1 MRAFR
6 QFLLFALI
14 LWGASYSVAAAEE
27 VPPLPRVD
35 PLSPDKAAAS
45 FRIRDGFELQLL
57 AAEPLVTDP
66 VDMQYDEFGRAY
78 VVEMCDYPYTDKA
91 SDKPFVERTQDAPLG
106 RVRLLED
113 RDGDGKFDRS
123 TLFAEGL
130 SWPTGIALYKGGAF
144 VVATPDLWWFKDTND
159 DGVADERRVVYTGFR
174 KFNVQAVVNNLEWGL
189 DHRLYAAGSS
199 NGGTIRRGDDPQ
211 SPSVVLPTADF
222 RFSPDDPSGPIEL
235 LSGGARF
242 GNCFDDAGNRFICNI
257 RNPVQHIL
265 LPKNYLARNADAPAR
280 TGVIDVAEAGDQI
293 AVFRASPPEPWRE
306 LNSQRLAFDP
316 TLAAPRSE
324 AVATGYMTSAC
335 GLTIYRGD
343 AYPPDLRGSAFLA
356 EPSANLIHH
365 QTMERRGPTFT
376 SKRSLDR
383 HEFVAS
389 TDNWFRPVNFVHA
402 PDGTLHV
409 LDMYRETIEHPW
421 SIPDDIKAR
430 LDLESGRDRGRIY
443 RLAPTGFRHRATPR
457 LGDASTRELVE
468 TLAHPNAWHRDTAHR
483 LLFERQDS
491 SAIEPLRSVLR
502 GSDSPLARLHAL
514 WSLAG
519 MKALTD
525 SELLPALGDPS
536 HAVRRSAVE
545 LLGARLAHSAE
556 ARHRLV
562 QAASDSDPAVRLHV
576 AFALGTWPASEPVEV
591 PAKALATI
599 AIHDAE
605 DESIRAA
612 IWSSLARGLP
622 EFIDAYFSMRRE
634 DAEDDVLLAEL
645 AQLVGRNRDPVA
657 LQSLLRSIAF
667 VKRDPDLLGLAAGLG
682 EGLNRKGLSLSKVL
696 ADDPSPEA
704 RRLAGTLENALATI
718 GNSTVP
724 VNVRRRAVALAAH
737 GEPSR
742 AREALLPLLNASS
755 DAETQS
761 LAVNTLGKITGGDTP
776 KILLD
781 IYATLRPEARAEVVE
796 ALLSRAAWH
805 TPLVAALEAGVVQ
818 PMDVPYARRNTLLRS
833 GDADLKQRAVKLF
846 SEALE
851 QRKAV
856 FERYRAS
863 LRTAKTDPTRGE
875 VVFRRECQTCHKLN
889 GQGRD
894 VGPNLATI
902 RNRAAD
908 EILLHVLDPNRE
920 VAPNFVAY
928 TVVTTSGRTQSGL
941 VQSEDASRVVILLA
955 TGATEEFARAD
966 IDELAP
972 TNQSL
977 MPVGLETRITPDE
990 MADLI
995 SFLLK

>member
-6 QFLLFALI
+6 RFWYSMLLLCGSFCLP
-14 LWGASYSVAAAEE
+14 LRAAD
-27 VPPLPRVD
+27 VPPLPRVE
-35 PLSPDKAAAS
+35 PLSPEKAIDS
-45 FRIRDGFELQLL
+45 FRVRDGFELQLL
-57 AAEPLVTDP
+57 AAEPQVTDP

-91 SDKPFVERTQDAPLG
+91 SDKPFVERTNDAPLG

-144 VVATPDLWWFKDTND
+144 VVATPDLWWLKDTDN
-159 DGVADERRVVYTGFR
+159 DGVADERRIVFTGFR

-211 SPSVVLPTADF
+211 SQGVVLPTADF

-257 RNPVQHIL
+257 RNPVQHVL
-265 LPKNYLARNADAPAR
+265 LSKSYLARNVDAPAR
-280 TGVIDVAEAGDQI
+280 TGVIDVAESGDQI

-343 AYPPDLRGSAFLA
+343 AYPEALRGSVFLA

-365 QTMERRGPTFT
+365 QTMERRGATFT
-376 SKRSLDR
+376 SKRSIDR
-383 HEFVAS
+383 QEFVAS

-443 RLAPTGFRHRATPR
+443 RLAPAGFKPRLTPR
-457 LGDASTRELVE
+457 LGDMSTAELVAL
-468 TLAHPNAWHRDTAHR
+468 LAHANAWHRDTAHR
-483 LLFERQDS
+483 LLFERQEVA
-491 SAIEPLRSVLR
+491 AIGTLRSTLR
-502 GSDSPLARLHAL
+502 GSDLPWARLHAL

-519 MKALTD
+519 QKALTND
-525 SELLPALGDPS
+525 DLLPALGDPS
-536 HAVRRSAVE
+536 YPVRRAAVE
-545 LLGARLAHSAE
+545 LLEPRLGESANSRQKLVE
-556 ARHRLV
+556 A
-562 QAASDSDPAVRLHV
+562 ANDPDPSVRLQV
-576 AFALGTWPASEPVEV
+576 AFSLGAWPASESVETA
-591 PAKALATI
+591 AKALATI
-599 AIHDAE
+599 AAQDAE

-612 IWSSLARGLP
+612 VWSSLARGLP
-622 EFIDAYFSMRRE
+622 EFVDAYFLVRRA
-634 DAEDDVLLAEL
+634 DAEDDALLVEL
-645 AQLVGRNRDPVA
+645 AQLVGRNREPSARQRLYRAAESITGDA
-657 LQSLLRSIAF
+657 ELLAIAT
-667 VKRDPDLLGLAAGLG
+667 GLG
-682 EGLNRKGLSLSKVL
+682 EGLTRNGESLSKLLAADSSSGAKGLAESLERVL
-696 ADDPSPEA
+696 TAIGDPTAPP
-704 RRLAGTLENALATI
+704 T
-718 GNSTVP
+718 
-724 VNVRRRAVALAAH
+724 VRRRAVALAVH
-737 GEPSR
+737 VEPSR
-742 AREALLPLLNASS
+742 ARKVLLPLLGTTS

-761 LAVNTLGKITGGDTP
+761 LAAATLGRIVADDTP
-776 KILLD
+776 EVLLSA
-781 IYATLRPEARAEVVE
+781 YATIRPQARAEVVE
-796 ALLSRAAWH
+796 VLLSRTAWH
-805 TPLVAALEAGVVQ
+805 APLVAALETGIVQ
-818 PMDVPYARRNTLLRS
+818 PMDVPYVRRNVLLRS
-833 GDADLKQRAVKLF
+833 SDANLKQRSVKLF

-856 FERYRAS
+856 FERYRAAI
-863 LRTAKTDPTRGE
+863 RGANADPARGE
-875 VVFRRECQTCHKLN
+875 VVFRRECQNCHKFN

-894 VGPNLATI
+894 IGPNLATI

-908 EILLHVLDPNRE
+908 EILLHILDPNRE
-920 VAPNFVAY
+920 IGPNFVAY

-955 TGATEEFARAD
+955 TGATEEFSRAD
-966 IDELAP
+966 IEELAP

-977 MPVGLETRITPDE
+977 MPVGLETRVTPDE

>member
-6 QFLLFALI
+6 RFWYSILLLCGSFCLP
-14 LWGASYSVAAAEE
+14 LRAED
-27 VPPLPRVD
+27 VPPLPRVEA
-35 PLSPDKAAAS
+35 LSPEKAIDS
-45 FRIRDGFELQLL
+45 FRVRDGFELQLL
-57 AAEPLVTDP
+57 AAEPKVTDP

-91 SDKPFVERTQDAPLG
+91 SDKPFVERTNDAPLG

-144 VVATPDLWWFKDTND
+144 VVATPDLWWLKDTDN
-159 DGVADERRVVYTGFR
+159 DGVADERRIVFTGFR

-199 NGGTIRRGDDPQ
+199 NGGKIRRGDDPQ
-211 SPSVVLPTADF
+211 SQGVVLPTADF

-257 RNPVQHIL
+257 RNPVQHVL
-265 LPKNYLARNADAPAR
+265 LSKSYLARNVDAPAR
-280 TGVIDVAEAGDQI
+280 TGVIDVAESGDQI

-343 AYPPDLRGSAFLA
+343 AYPEALRGSVFLA

-365 QTMERRGPTFT
+365 QNMERRSATFI
-376 SKRSLDR
+376 SKRSIDR
-383 HEFVAS
+383 QEFVAS

-443 RLAPTGFRHRATPR
+443 RLAPVGFNLRATPQ
-457 LGDASTRELVE
+457 LGDMSTTELVAL
-468 TLAHPNAWHRDTAHR
+468 LAHPNAWHRDTAHR
-483 LLFERQDS
+483 LLFERQDVV
-491 SAIEPLRSVLR
+491 AIGPLRSTLR

-519 MKALTD
+519 LTALTND
-525 SELLPALGDPS
+525 DLLPALGDPS
-536 HAVRRSAVE
+536 YPVRRAAVE
-545 LLGARLAHSAE
+545 LLEPRMADSADG
-556 ARHRLV
+556 RQKLV
-562 QAASDSDPAVRLHV
+562 AAANDPDPSVRLQV
-576 AFALGTWPASEPVEV
+576 AFSLGAWPASGPSEIA
-591 PAKALATI
+591 AKALAAI
-599 AIHDAE
+599 AAQDAD

-612 IWSSLARGLP
+612 VWSSLTRGLP
-622 EFIDAYFSMRRE
+622 EFVDAYFLVRHA
-634 DAEDDVLLAEL
+634 DAKDDALLVDL
-645 AQLVGRNRDPVA
+645 AQLVGRNREPSARQRLFRAVE
-657 LQSLLRSIAF
+657 SLTEDAE
-667 VKRDPDLLGLAAGLG
+667 LLAIAAGLG
-682 EGLNRKGLSLSKVL
+682 DGLTRNGESLSKVL
-696 ADDPSPEA
+696 SADSSLGA
-704 RRLAGTLENALATI
+704 KRLAESLERVLTAI
-718 GNSTVP
+718 GDPNSP
-724 VNVRRRAVALAAH
+724 SGVRRRAVALAVH
-737 GEPSR
+737 VEPSR
-742 AREALLPLLNASS
+742 ARQVLLPLLGTSY

-761 LAVNTLGKITGGDTP
+761 LAAATLGRIVADDTP
-776 KILLD
+776 EVLLST
-781 IYATLRPEARAEVVE
+781 YATLRPQARAEVVE
-796 ALLSRAAWH
+796 ALLARTAWH
-805 TPLVAALEAGVVQ
+805 APLVAALETGIIQV
-818 PMDVPYARRNTLLRS
+818 MDVPYARRNSLLRS
-833 GDADLKQRAVKLF
+833 SDADLKQRSVKLF

-856 FERYRAS
+856 FERYRAAIRGDKADS
-863 LRTAKTDPTRGE
+863 ARGE
-875 VVFRRECQTCHKLN
+875 VVFRHECQNCHKFN

-894 VGPNLATI
+894 IGPNLATI

-920 VAPNFVAY
+920 VGPNFVAY

-955 TGATEEFARAD
+955 TGATEEFSRAD
-966 IDELAP
+966 IEELVP

-977 MPVGLETRITPDE
+977 MPVGLETRVTPDE